1 MADNPFIGQMDRVI
15 QIIETVNSRTAAG
28 GQTSTENVVA
38 NPFAY
43 MREISGSEDV
53 EGKVRHLINRS
64 YTIRYNEVVKLKNSQ
79 LIVKDGDLVFN
90 IIHVK
95 DLGRKKHLEI
105 MVKLY
110 E

>member
-28 GQTSTENVVA
+28 GQTSVENVVA

-43 MREISGSEDV
+43 MKEISGSEDV

-64 YTIRYNEVVKLKNSQ
+64 YTIRYNEVVKLKSSQ